1 MRTLPAAVQE
11 CVLGSGALGLLK
23 GEAKQLGNGRS
34 LLEKSEL
41 FMMACSACNHS
52 EVPLQLGKRGSGRFG
67 VWKLVCSGCQ
77 AVDEMVVRC
86 VVSTEATMDEHL
98 VAMGVPTVFGVL
110 SWF

>member
-77 AVDEMVVRC
+77 AVDETWWCAASCPQRPQWTSTWWQWAC
-86 VVSTEATMDEHL
+86 RQCLVS
-98 VAMGVPTVFGVL
+98 
-110 SWF
+110 